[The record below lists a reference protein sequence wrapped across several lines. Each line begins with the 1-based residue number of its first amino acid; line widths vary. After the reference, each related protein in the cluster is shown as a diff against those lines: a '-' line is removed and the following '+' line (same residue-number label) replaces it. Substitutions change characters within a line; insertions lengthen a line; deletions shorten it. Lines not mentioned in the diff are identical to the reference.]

1 MPPKRSKRRL
11 SSSSSQSAARA
22 KIDNSPTITCTLC
35 EVIIPA
41 ESEHI
46 ILRPCGCKTCTRCLI
61 RAHADRGKC
70 LLQCCGAPVKSHK
83 FVDPSQTTEENVVTV
98 RTNEDNISNEILIG
112 LWYHISK
119 VLLRKHNSP
128 TDEDY
133 AKAVNAF
140 CAWVHP
146 QIVHPSM
153 NPYAQIP
160 TMRPKEFF
168 DHAVNNFTPLLAA
181 LYGLGTGKS
190 ERDINKITGDDQKDH
205 QSQYMAMGFARDM
218 ILRCTSRY
226 PLHAQ
231 QSISYVSDKKQC
243 EAVIKHL
250 LKEHHLGANDMTLL
264 SGDNLGFF
272 IKGIKALY
280 RQWILFQDILIRC
293 GCLKKIR
300 LHSDNVEERLD
311 RKPAHKW
318 LDLCKKK
325 TVMAILLGS
334 LLRIC
339 QKILST

>member
-1 MPPKRSKRRL
+1 MHSNLFRDL
-11 SSSSSQSAARA
+11 VSSFRVAYCR
-22 KIDNSPTITCTLC
+22 
-35 EVIIPA
+35 
-41 ESEHI
+41 
-46 ILRPCGCKTCTRCLI
+46 
-61 RAHADRGKC
+61 
-70 LLQCCGAPVKSHK
+70 
-83 FVDPSQTTEENVVTV
+83 
-98 RTNEDNISNEILIG
+98 
-112 LWYHISK
+112 
-119 VLLRKHNSP
+119 
-128 TDEDY
+128 
-133 AKAVNAF
+133 
-140 CAWVHP
+140 
-146 QIVHPSM
+146 
-153 NPYAQIP
+153 
-160 TMRPKEFF
+160 
-168 DHAVNNFTPLLAA
+168 
-181 LYGLGTGKS
+181 
-190 ERDINKITGDDQKDH
+190 
-205 QSQYMAMGFARDM
+205 
-218 ILRCTSRY
+218 
-226 PLHAQ
+226 
-231 QSISYVSDKKQC
+231 YVSNKKQC